1 MERNED
7 GVRSLASTELTSFFP
22 TFDAWLLILGA
33 LASCNIYPNDIFVQ
47 QGCALKM
54 SKNQKC
60 KCAPLLLPVDLHG
73 HE

>member
-1 MERNED
+1 MERNKGD
-7 GVRSLASTELTSFFP
+7 MRSLASMELSSFFP
-22 TFDAWLLILGA
+22 TFAAWLLILGA
-33 LASCNIYPNDIFVQ
+33 LATCNIYYNEIFVQ
-47 QGCALKM
+47 QGCVLKM